1 MDKIFDVL
9 TEEFTLRLS
18 QFTGNDKKQSN
29 DDENSQPT
37 VKVEVKLTRETSLN
51 EQKSNNEKQN
61 RTRSNSMNNHNSSTT
76 VVDNENR

>member
-9 TEEFTLRLS
+9 TEQFHSRLS
-18 QFTGNDKKQSN
+18 QFTGNDKKSIN

-37 VKVEVKLTRETSLN
+37 VKIEVKLSRETLIH
-51 EQKSNNEKQN
+51 EQKITNEKSN
-61 RTRSNSMNNHNSSTT
+61 RARSNSVNNHNSNTT